1 MSCVFVA
8 VSLIDQLL
16 ASQFCCL
23 SLSLSCVFVTVSVYL
38 SLISVKN
45 QIVERSHNNAIRS
58 HYDSRRPKAVKM
70 VKGAVAQLTRPS
82 VMEVSP

>member
-1 MSCVFVA
+1 MFFLA
-8 VSLIDQLL
+8 VS
-16 ASQFCCL
+16 
-23 SLSLSCVFVTVSVYL
+23 VHL

-45 QIVERSHNNAIRS
+45 QVADRSHNNAVRS